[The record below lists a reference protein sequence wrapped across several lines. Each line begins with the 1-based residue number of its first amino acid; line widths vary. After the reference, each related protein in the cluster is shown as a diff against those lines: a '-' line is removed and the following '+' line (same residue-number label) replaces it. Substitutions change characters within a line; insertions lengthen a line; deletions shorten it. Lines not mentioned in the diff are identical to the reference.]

1 MKQVSEQMFLLQ
13 ALYKME
19 YDGKGVLPL
28 LPDSKALI
36 SFELAA

>member
-13 ALYKME
+13 ALYKMK
-19 YDGKGVLPL
+19 YGKGILPF
-28 LPDSKALI
+28 LPASKALI